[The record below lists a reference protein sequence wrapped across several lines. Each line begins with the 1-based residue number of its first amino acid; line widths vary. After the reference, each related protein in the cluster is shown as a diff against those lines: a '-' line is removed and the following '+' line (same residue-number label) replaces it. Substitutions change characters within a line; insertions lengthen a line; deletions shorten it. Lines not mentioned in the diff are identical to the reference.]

1 MENEITSNILEAE
14 NTLLVPTKKQ
24 RSANF
29 ELLRILCML
38 MIVAW
43 HFSLHG
49 EWNDNMSG
57 WNLVVDGIFRS
68 IFRPA
73 VNLFVMIGAYFL
85 SSSKNTHVNLK
96 KIGKLWGAV
105 FFYSV
110 VLYITS
116 LFIYDEIRP
125 FNWKELLEA
134 IFPVISGKYWF
145 VSTYI
150 FLLLCAP
157 FLNMIIRG
165 ITVKQHVFISAF
177 FLLVGFISTDLHF
190 GFSQLPFSK
199 AYIIWFIGLYFI
211 ASLIRRVDFKITKK
225 WAPIAIIAYLVTL
238 FFGYFGKSH
247 TSLCTSVSSIIVF
260 TFFKE
265 LKIKDGFVSKAI
277 CKISSLT
284 FGVYLIHDSNEMRA
298 YMYQNIFHSYKY
310 YDSDV
315 AVLIEIG
322 FVLVTFV
329 VCLAI
334 EFARQELFNVGNIAI
349 GKIKDKIKIKKDAQD
364 AVITDSNTQNS
375 ESAQTF
381 ENESANIENVD
392 YNETNTTSET
402 IVNIETVAEQNAIES
417 DELNTAQ
424 NTPENGEINGDKNL
438 THNISENNETSFS
451 QVELNNDD
459 MKTEK

>member
-1 MENEITSNILEAE
+1 M
-14 NTLLVPTKKQ
+14 
-24 RSANF
+24 
-29 ELLRILCML
+29 
-38 MIVAW
+38 
-43 HFSLHG
+43 
-49 EWNDNMSG
+49 
-57 WNLVVDGIFRS
+57 
-68 IFRPA
+68 
-73 VNLFVMIGAYFL
+73 
-85 SSSKNTHVNLK
+85 
-96 KIGKLWGAV
+96 

-110 VLYITS
+110 VLYVTS
-116 LFIYDEIRP
+116 LFIYDEVRP
-125 FNWKELLEA
+125 FNWKEFLEA

-199 AYIIWFIGLYFI
+199 AYIIWFVGLYFI
-211 ASLIRRVDFKITKK
+211 ASLIRRVDFKITRK

-247 TSLCTSVSSIIVF
+247 TSLSTSVSSIIVF

-298 YMYQNIFHSYKY
+298 YIYQNIFHSYKY

-349 GKIKDKIKIKKDAQD
+349 IKIKNKTKVKRNTKNAVIKDNNMQTPNNAQD
-364 AVITDSNTQNS
+364 FNG
-375 ESAQTF
+375 ESTNN
-381 ENESANIENVD
+381 ENVDDNQINAISKNIENS
-392 YNETNTTSET
+392 ETNT
-402 IVNIETVAEQNAIES
+402 VQNTLENDDTES
-417 DELNTAQ
+417 D
-424 NTPENGEINGDKNL
+424 K
-438 THNISENNETSFS
+438 
-451 QVELNNDD
+451 
-459 MKTEK
+459 